1 MTAEAF
7 HYSHY
12 VMLSFILMSKLAI
25 LFLPCLFYG
34 TIEHGWGK
42 DFYVTLFLAERNKE
56 KICVK
61 GQKNT

>member
-34 TIEHGWGK
+34 TTECGREK
-42 DFYVTLFLAERNKE
+42 DFYMTLLLAERNKE

-61 GQKNT
+61 GPKNT